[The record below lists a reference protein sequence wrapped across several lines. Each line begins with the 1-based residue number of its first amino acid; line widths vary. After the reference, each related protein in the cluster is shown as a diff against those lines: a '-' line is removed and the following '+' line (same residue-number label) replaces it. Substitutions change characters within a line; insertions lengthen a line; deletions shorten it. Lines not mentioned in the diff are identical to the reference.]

1 MLTHSRLSS
10 LSQFVLLTGGGIL
23 LVEAM
28 LFENRRGPVMA
39 QIFSLNMLVQADG
52 RERPPSEYTHML
64 NKSAFRNVQV
74 CRTGKSYDAI
84 LAIKWAQIDT
94 GTVSVWGRY
103 SSEVWQSE
111 ESWTWT
117 CQGLEK
123 RFAQNFRLKKKAV
136 VQCQC
141 TWIYIC
147 GQPPVTF
154 PHIVFSV
161 NLFSKIIL
169 IQTFSG
175 SQVAVG

>member
-1 MLTHSRLSS
+1 MLTHSQLSS
-10 LSQFVLLTGGGIL
+10 LSLFVLITGGGIL

-64 NKSAFRNVQV
+64 NKSGFQNVQV
-74 CRTGKSYDAI
+74 CRTGKSYDVI
-84 LAIKWAQIDT
+84 LAIKCPQSDT
-94 GTVSVWGRY
+94 VPVSVWRRD
-103 SSEVWQSE
+103 SWEVWQSE
-111 ESWTWT
+111 ERPWTY
-117 CQGLEK
+117 QSLEK
-123 RFAQNFRLKKKAV
+123 RFAQNCRLKKAV

-141 TWIYIC
+141 TGIYIRCC
-147 GQPPVTF
+147 GQPPVSF
-154 PHIVFSV
+154 PHIVFLA

-175 SQVAVG
+175 S